1 MRTTVTLD
9 PEVAAAVERLKRE
22 RGTGVSGAI
31 NELARRGLA
40 AGEKERKPFV
50 QTSSAI
56 GLKVDV
62 TNIGEV
68 LDLLDADEEP

>member
-1 MRTTVTLD
+1 MRTTVTLA
-9 PEVAAAVERLKRE
+9 PEVAAAVEQLKRE

-40 AGEKERKPFV
+40 AGEKKRKPFV
-50 QTSSAI
+50 QTSTAI